1 MSVGFL
7 VRVCFT
13 FELSGL
19 CLCCASH
26 LKGHCSVSIWLTQP
40 RLAIYKSL
48 EISLKRTLKLKKK
61 KKRKKER
68 KKKKEKG
75 KKVY

>member
-1 MSVGFL
+1 
-7 VRVCFT
+7 
-13 FELSGL
+13 
-19 CLCCASH
+19 

-61 KKRKKER
+61 KKKKER
-68 KKKKEKG
+68 KKEKKRKG
-75 KKVY
+75 KKGLLNLLSKL